1 MNIGISIGA
10 AVAAVASGFIVFGT
24 FHRPTTESV
33 QHGYRGTGMD
43 LIYHKAELAAA
54 SANNALPD
62 AIDPVDKSGTLAKNI
77 YQNVK
82 VLGDLDASEFQRL
95 MASMAAWVAPTQGCN
110 YCHSAD
116 GNFASDDLYTKRVA
130 RRMLQMTR
138 HINADWKSHV
148 ANTGVTCYTCHRGN
162 PVPSYVWFNENGP
175 ASGMAVVAPN
185 AGGTGL
191 PNNAFSP
198 FLDEAKEIRVNATT
212 ALPDGNRQS
221 IKQTEYTY
229 SLMIHMTNALGVN
242 CTFCHNTRAFSS
254 WEQSTPQRVNAWYGI
269 RMVRDLNQVFLAS
282 LHDTFPKARLGPLGD
297 VAKVNCMTC
306 HQGAYK
312 PLLGASMV
320 STYPELAETK
330 DVASIQAP
338 PAPAE
343 APAAAPATPPAATPA
358 PPAVTPAPVPAA
370 PK

>member
-1 MNIGISIGA
+1 MNLGISIGA
-10 AVAAVASGFIVFGT
+10 ALAAVASGFIVFGT
-24 FHRPTTESV
+24 FHGPKTESV

-43 LIYHKAELAAA
+43 LVYHTAELAAQ
-54 SANNALPD
+54 SANNALPE
-62 AIDPVDKSGTLAKNI
+62 AIDPVDKAGVLSKDV

-82 VLGDLDASEFQRL
+82 VLGGLDVAEFQRV
-95 MASMAAWVAPTQGCN
+95 MASMSAWVAPVQGCN
-110 YCHSAD
+110 YCHGAD

-148 ANTGVTCYTCHRGN
+148 ANTGVTCYTCHRGQ
-162 PVPSYVWFNENGP
+162 PVPSYVWFNETGP
-175 ASGMAVVAPN
+175 AAGMAVVAPN

-191 PNNAFSP
+191 PNNPFTP
-198 FLDEAKEIRVNATT
+198 FLQEAKEIRVNAST
-212 ALPDGNRQS
+212 ALPDGDRQS

-269 RMVRDLNQVFLAS
+269 RMVRDINVNYMAS
-282 LHDTFPKARLGPLGD
+282 LQGTFPPARLGPMGD
-297 VAKVNCMTC
+297 VAKANCLTC

-312 PLLGASMV
+312 PLLGASMLQ
-320 STYPELAETK
+320 TYPELAETT
-330 DVASIQAP
+330 DVASVQ
-338 PAPAE
+338 PAPD
-343 APAAAPATPPAATPA
+343 APANARCPTQRGTRAGRRAQVRRPTS
-358 PPAVTPAPVPAA
+358 
-370 PK
+370 